1 MFINLRR
8 ISLAESRY
16 EASGWDADI
25 TKSVYP
31 ALILGYTELSNFEI
45 NVKDE
50 AAIGAFRV

>member
-1 MFINLRR
+1 MRR